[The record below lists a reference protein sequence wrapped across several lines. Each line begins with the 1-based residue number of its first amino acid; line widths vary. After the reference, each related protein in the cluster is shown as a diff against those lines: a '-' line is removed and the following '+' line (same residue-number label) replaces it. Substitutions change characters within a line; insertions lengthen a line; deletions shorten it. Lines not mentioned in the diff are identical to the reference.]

1 MLDYSLVVNKKENY
15 ISLENKKN
23 IILLDFENQI
33 ISKKERKLD
42 GVNID
47 FTVEEFIY
55 INNLFGELLRGEFNG
70 R

>member
-1 MLDYSLVVNKKENY
+1 MIDYSLVVNKKENY

-23 IILLDFENQI
+23 IILLDFQNQV
-33 ISKKERKLD
+33 ISKKERKFD
-42 GVNID
+42 GQFVD

-55 INNLFGELLRGEFNG
+55 INNLFGEILRGDFNG